1 MRATVTGTTKKRPGA
16 WWYAVAAGVALAG
29 IIPCAVLGV
38 AAARSSV
45 TDMDRFAAPGQ
56 LVVRLPVG
64 EHRLS
69 YEQRSVIG
77 GEAITGPADITRL
90 ACQVASVETGEPVIL
105 QPPNITRSYT
115 MAGYEGTTLHRF
127 ETETAGE
134 YLLTC
139 DYPEP
144 GVVIPLAIGEGFTVG
159 AVVSFLVGITLSFI
173 VGVILF
179 WFTFVR
185 RRSRQ

>member
-1 MRATVTGTTKKRPGA
+1 MTSSTHKKKPPSG

-29 IIPCAVLGV
+29 IIPFALLGV
-38 AAARSSV
+38 SAARSSV

-56 LVVRLPVG
+56 HVVRLPFG
-64 EHRLS
+64 EHFIS
-69 YEQRSVIG
+69 YEHRSVMA
-77 GEAITGPADITRL
+77 GEPVTGPADISAL
-90 ACQVASVETGEPVIL
+90 ACQVASVETGEPVAL
-105 QPPNITRSYT
+105 HPPTITRSYS

-127 ETETAGE
+127 EVEAPGE
-134 YLLTC
+134 YLITC
-139 DYPEP
+139 AYPRTD
-144 GVVIPLAIGEGFTVG
+144 VVIPLAIGEGFTIG
-159 AVVSFLVGITLSFI
+159 SVVFALIGITLSFV

>member
-1 MRATVTGTTKKRPGA
+1 MRASVTGSTKKRPSG

-69 YEQRSVIG
+69 YERRSVIDG
-77 GEAITGPADITRL
+77 KAITGPADISRL
-90 ACQVASVETGEPVIL
+90 ACQIASVETGEPVVL
-105 QPPNITRSYT
+105 QPPTITRSYS

-134 YLLTC
+134 YLITC
-139 DYPEP
+139 DYPDS
-144 GVVIPLAIGEGFTVG
+144 GVAIPLAIGEGFTVST
-159 AVVSFLVGITLSFI
+159 VVSALVGVTLSFI

-185 RRSRQ
+185 RRSRK